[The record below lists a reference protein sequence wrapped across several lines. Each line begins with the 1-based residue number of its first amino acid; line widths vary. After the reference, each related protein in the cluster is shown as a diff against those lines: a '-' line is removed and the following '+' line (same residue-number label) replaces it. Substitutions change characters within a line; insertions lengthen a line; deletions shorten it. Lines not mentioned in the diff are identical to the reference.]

1 MIEQQSNRC
10 EKINASDESDCINWS
25 VGRVITRVIDELW
38 EIWETWKENR
48 EEGLVMACDSM
59 IRLLFNSINGA

>member
-25 VGRVITRVIDELW
+25 VGRVITRVIDEL
-38 EIWETWKENR
+38 ERFETWENR
-48 EEGLVMACDSM
+48 EEGLVACDSM
-59 IRLLFNSINGA
+59 IRLLFSLV